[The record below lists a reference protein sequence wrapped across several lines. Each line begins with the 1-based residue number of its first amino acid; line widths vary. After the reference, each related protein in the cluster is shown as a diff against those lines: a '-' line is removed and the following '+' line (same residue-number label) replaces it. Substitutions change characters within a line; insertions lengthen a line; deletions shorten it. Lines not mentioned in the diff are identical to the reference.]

1 MGGKSLME
9 LERYDEAV
17 RDFEKIHRMERGN
30 FEYRQLLNQAR
41 NELKKSLRK
50 DYHGIL
56 GVDKHANEEDIK
68 KAYKKRALEH
78 HPDRHIG
85 VSEDEKLEQEK
96 KFKEIGEAY
105 SVLSDA
111 KKRSRYDAGQDVD
124 NLDSNTSHH
133 GFSQNMDAAQIFK
146 AFFGNNAGMHHAFHH
161 HFGFGTNNGHM
172 PGAF

>member
-1 MGGKSLME
+1 ME

-50 DYHGIL
+50 DYYAIL

-78 HPDRHIG
+78 HP
-85 VSEDEKLEQEK
+85 
-96 KFKEIGEAY
+96 
-105 SVLSDA
+105 
-111 KKRSRYDAGQDVD
+111 GQ
-124 NLDSNTSHH
+124 L
-133 GFSQNMDAAQIFK
+133 
-146 AFFGNNAGMHHAFHH
+146 
-161 HFGFGTNNGHM
+161 
-172 PGAF
+172 

>member
-1 MGGKSLME
+1 MVERNEFSKLQLKRWSRSVDDCNLALAIDDTYIKAYLRRGKSLME

-50 DYHGIL
+50 DYYAIL

-78 HPDRHIG
+78 HP
-85 VSEDEKLEQEK
+85 
-96 KFKEIGEAY
+96 
-105 SVLSDA
+105 
-111 KKRSRYDAGQDVD
+111 GQ
-124 NLDSNTSHH
+124 L
-133 GFSQNMDAAQIFK
+133 
-146 AFFGNNAGMHHAFHH
+146 
-161 HFGFGTNNGHM
+161 
-172 PGAF
+172 